1 VLWFDRLQA
10 GRSLSRLG
18 LSQTPQSASPFSASP
33 GWAAV
38 TERELVVQIQVN
50 TDDNIEGGEEL
61 SARISTEIHTRLDRF
76 SQHITRIE
84 VHLSDE
90 NADKSAGSD
99 KRCLIE
105 ARLEGR
111 QPEVASDQAPTLEG
125 AYSGAAKKLQR
136 VLESTLGKLGH

>member
-1 VLWFDRLQA
+1 M
-10 GRSLSRLG
+10 
-18 LSQTPQSASPFSASP
+18 
-33 GWAAV
+33 
-38 TERELVVQIQVN
+38 QIQVN
-50 TDDNIEGGEEL
+50 TDDNVEGGEGL
-61 SARISTEIHTRLDRF
+61 SARVSAEIHNRLDRF

-90 NADKSAGSD
+90 DAGKSGGSD

-111 QPEVASDQAPTLEG
+111 QPEAASEQAETLEA

-136 VLESTLGKLGH
+136 ALETTLGRLNHVKGADTIRTGDL

>member
-1 VLWFDRLQA
+1 M
-10 GRSLSRLG
+10 
-18 LSQTPQSASPFSASP
+18 
-33 GWAAV
+33 
-38 TERELVVQIQVN
+38 QIQIN
-50 TDDNIEGGEEL
+50 TDENIEGGEQL
-61 SARISTEIHTRLDRF
+61 SARVSAEIHTRLDRF

-90 NADKSAGSD
+90 NGGKSGSSD

-111 QPEVASDQAPTLEG
+111 QPEVASEQAATIEG

-136 VLESTLGKLGH
+136 ALETTLGRLNQVKGADTIRTGDL